1 MLNKQLLLYNFK
13 KHKTVL
19 EVGVYM
25 GHSILIMLASNPKLS
40 IYGIDIDRK
49 FALPSINYL
58 KKFPRSNLNFLEVTA
73 LKL

>member
-1 MLNKQLLLYNFK
+1 MLNKQLLLYNLAK

-58 KKFPRSNLNFLEVTA
+58 KKKNSLDLT
-73 LKL
+73 